1 MSRRRL
7 WRRHDEIPVVELQRS
22 NPVRFGIIVLVIIAI
37 VVFFGFTKHIPF
49 KQGFRIK
56 AVFSSAI
63 NIRPKSPVRIAGV
76 AVGKVVSIQRQGDT
90 GVVTME
96 ITNAGLPIHA
106 DATVKIRPR
115 IFLEGNFFVDL
126 QPGSPSAKTVSS
138 GYTIPITRTS
148 DPVQL
153 DQVLTALNSD
163 TRANLQDFLIGYGDA
178 LTRKPTAADNAIQDA
193 DVRGLTAAQALN
205 KTYRRGPAA
214 LRGGAIV
221 SQAVG
226 GTNEHDISK
235 LIAGVDRVT
244 SALNVH
250 ETELGQLIDN
260 FNTFL
265 GSLAAQSSS
274 LNATVAQLPGALQN
288 TGSAFTQLNAAFP
301 PTRAFALALIPGVKQ
316 TPATISA
323 ALPWID
329 QVRALLGAGELG
341 GVAKD
346 LHASVPTFAKLV
358 GTQIPFQQQI
368 DHFSQC
374 LTKVFLPAGNAK
386 LQDGTS
392 TSGVEDYKEFW
403 YAMSSLASAGQSF
416 DGNGSTTR
424 FLVGGGG
431 DTLHSGQVGTVGS
444 TVKGAP
450 SLVSRAPL
458 APQGTRPR
466 FPAIEPPYKPLVPCY
481 TQALP
486 DFNGPLSSG
495 PADGGGG

>member
-7 WRRHDEIPVVELQRS
+7 WRRHDEIPVIELQRS
-22 NPVRFGIIVLVIIAI
+22 NPVRFGVIVLVIIAV
-37 VVFFGFTKHIPF
+37 VVFFGFTKHVPF
-49 KQGFRIK
+49 KHGYRLK

-76 AVGKVVSIQRQGDT
+76 NVGKVVTVKREGKT

-96 ITNAGLPIHA
+96 ITNSGLPIHA

-126 QPGSPSAKTVSS
+126 QPGSPSAKTISS
-138 GYTIPITRTS
+138 GGTIPITRTS

-153 DQVLTALNSD
+153 DQVLTALNTD
-163 TRANLQDFLIGYGDA
+163 TRANLQDFLDGYGDS
-178 LTRKPTAADNAIQDA
+178 LTRKPTAADDA
-193 DVRGLTAAQALN
+193 ATDPDVRGLTAAQALN
-205 KTYRRGPAA
+205 KAYRRGPAA
-214 LRGGAIV
+214 FRGSAIV
-221 SQAVG
+221 SQAVT
-226 GTNEHDISK
+226 GTNRHDISK
-235 LIAGVDRVT
+235 LVAGVSRVT

-250 ETELGQLIDN
+250 EQQLGELFVN

-265 GSLAAQSSS
+265 GSFAAQSTS
-274 LNATVAQLPGALQN
+274 LNAAVAQLPGALQN
-288 TGSAFTQLNAAFP
+288 AGNAFTALNSAFP
-301 PTRAFALALIPGVKQ
+301 PTRAFALAIIPGVKQ

-329 QVRALLGAGELG
+329 QVRALLAQTELG

-346 LHASVPTFAKLV
+346 LHASVPTFAKLT
-358 GTQIPFQQQI
+358 GAQTSFQQQV

-386 LQDGTS
+386 LQDGNS
-392 TSGVEDYKEFW
+392 TSGVESYKEFW
-403 YAMSSLASAGQSF
+403 YAMSGLASAGQGF

-431 DTLHSGQVGTVGS
+431 ATLKSAPVGVVGS
-444 TVKGAP
+444 NAKGPAG
-450 SLVSRAPL
+450 LVSRTPL
-458 APQGTRPR
+458 LPQGTHPR
-466 FPAIEPPYKPLVPCY
+466 FPAIEPPYKPLVRCD

-486 DFNGPLSSG
+486 DFNGPLASG
-495 PADGGGG
+495 PADGGGK